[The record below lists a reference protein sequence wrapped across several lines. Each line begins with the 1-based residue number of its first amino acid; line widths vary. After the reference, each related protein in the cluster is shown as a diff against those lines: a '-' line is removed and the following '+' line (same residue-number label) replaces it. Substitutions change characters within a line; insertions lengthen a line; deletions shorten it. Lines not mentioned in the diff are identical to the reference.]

1 MLATIAVL
9 AFGSVTWGDLAPK
22 EPAITW
28 AMLAP
33 VVADEPLT
41 YAKAYEAA
49 LRDGSPVTVCVGQPQ
64 RIIDQERDEARKC
77 GRLFVAAAEVEML
90 PRGVYVM
97 VPGNNALW
105 IVEQRHIDLVRSR
118 YGVEAMECGPEGC
131 RRVGL
136 PTWSVP

>member
-1 MLATIAVL
+1 MLLGIVLSTI
-9 AFGSVTWGDLAPK
+9 GITWGDLAPK
-22 EPAITW
+22 ETPAITW

-33 VVADEPLT
+33 VVAEEPLT
-41 YAKAYEAA
+41 YAAAYEAA

-64 RIIDQERDEARKC
+64 RIIDQERQEARQC

-105 IVEQRHIDLVRSR
+105 IVEQRHIERVRSR
-118 YGVEAMECGPEGC
+118 YGVEVMECGPDGC

>member
-1 MLATIAVL
+1 MLLGIVLSAV
-9 AFGSVTWGDLAPK
+9 GITWGDLAPK
-22 EPAITW
+22 EPPAVTW

-41 YAKAYEAA
+41 YATAYEAA

-64 RIIDQERDEARKC
+64 RIIDQEREEARKC
-77 GRLFVAAAEVEML
+77 GRLFVAATEVEML
-90 PRGVYVM
+90 PRGVHVM

-118 YGVEAMECGPEGC
+118 YGVEVMECGPDGC